1 MEKSLKLVFHIL
13 PSKYAPPHTVLPNW
27 TCRDLGI
34 SNDEEMV
41 QPVLVSGNQIS
52 EVFVQPE
59 SNPVFQH
66 PPVIRKAEIKSNQF
80 SVSIIA
86 ISQWT
91 HHGQKVQYEI
101 FNFTPVL

>member
-52 EVFVQPE
+52 EVLVQPE

-66 PPVIRKAEIKSNQF
+66 PPVIRKAEIRASIF
-80 SVSIIA
+80 SR
-86 ISQWT
+86 
-91 HHGQKVQYEI
+91 KNYL
-101 FNFTPVL
+101 NKMDLL